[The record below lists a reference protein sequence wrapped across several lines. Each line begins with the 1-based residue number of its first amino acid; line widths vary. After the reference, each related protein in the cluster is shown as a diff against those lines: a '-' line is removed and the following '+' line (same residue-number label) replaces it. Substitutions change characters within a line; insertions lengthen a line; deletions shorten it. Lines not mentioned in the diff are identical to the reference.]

1 MSFIKIGTLS
11 SIISSDILCSF
22 LSLLSFWDFHKNT
35 LVHLVVPR
43 ILRFC
48 LLFFNNFFFFLVFWR
63 VDNFYC
69 PIFKSTDSFF
79 YLLDFYLDSFKWI
92 LHFSYCTFQFQNLLL
107 ISFNFLWLFHFVHF
121 LYCLQHLKTLVLK
134 SLSSR
139 STKSGLF
146 QKVFSFDWDAFYC
159 FMVCV
164 MIFVCLFLLTS
175 GYLNQ
180 IMW

>member
-48 LLFFNNFFFFLVFWR
+48 LLFFNNFFFLVFWR

-134 SLSSR
+134 SLSVDPPN
-139 STKSGLF
+139 
-146 QKVFSFDWDAFYC
+146 QVFSRKFFPLTEMHFTVLWYVLWFL
-159 FMVCV
+159 
-164 MIFVCLFLLTS
+164 FVCFC
-175 GYLNQ
+175 
-180 IMW
+180 